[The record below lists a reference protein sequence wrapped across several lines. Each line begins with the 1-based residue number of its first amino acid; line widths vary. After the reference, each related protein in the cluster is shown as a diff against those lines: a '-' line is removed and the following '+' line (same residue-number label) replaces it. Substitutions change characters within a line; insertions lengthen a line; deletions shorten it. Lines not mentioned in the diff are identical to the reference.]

1 MSDEALNERL
11 PEDWLSRGRAAP
23 RHVPTLTEVL
33 ELPGDTGVAL
43 PQASQILQAPA
54 VDEPGAVAV
63 EVPGAPEAALL
74 APDPSPAPRADPAPW
89 DEDPLDPESSA
100 DAAFA
105 PLAID
110 PPASDA
116 GMAFELRLDLPAAP
130 APEPALPID
139 TSTDLGLAAELALP
153 ATLMPEPAH
162 APVEASQA
170 WMAAEELETGLEQA
184 GDAPVAGALS
194 DAEPAVLPEMP
205 VLLSDETPEL
215 PALAAASRTQGLG
228 GLADLR
234 AGTGGIPLGADEGA
248 ESSALDALLQEAL
261 QRAMP
266 AMVSLLRNEIRALL
280 QEQLGESE
288 RASH

>member
-43 PQASQILQAPA
+43 PQASA
-54 VDEPGAVAV
+54 VDELESVAV
-63 EVPGAPEAALL
+63 EAPDGAEAALL

-89 DEDPLDPESSA
+89 DEDLLDPESSA
-100 DAAFA
+100 DAALA
-105 PLAID
+105 PLAVD
-110 PPASDA
+110 LPGSDA
-116 GMAFELRLDLPAAP
+116 GMAFELRLDLPAEP

-139 TSTDLGLAAELALP
+139 APADLGLAAERDLP
-153 ATLMPEPAH
+153 VTLKAEPAH
-162 APVEASQA
+162 APVEASQP
-170 WMAAEELETGLEQA
+170 WMIAEALETGLEQA
-184 GDAPVAGALS
+184 GDASVAGALS
-194 DAEPAVLPEMP
+194 DAELAVPPEMP
-205 VLLSDETPEL
+205 VLQADKTPDL

-234 AGTGGIPLGADEGA
+234 AGSVGIPLGADEGA
-248 ESSALDALLQEAL
+248 ESSALDTLLQEAL

-280 QEQLGESE
+280 QEQQGESE